1 MGKNYKETRERL
13 RRLLHKKKTKR
24 RVAPNVTVSDKNEKP
39 AQPAAD
45 IPVAAPAAPMSS
57 GALPRA
63 QNQDLIKKSRS
74 LEDLLDFIEGNE
86 SICRNEKKAAKRAR
100 QKEKKLQ
107 LILQLK
113 REEEERVR
121 QLEEERLRKEREAE
135 MLENLRKAAAK
146 KKKSK
151 KKKKNA
157 SNAEVPIPP
166 QPQQKKTNF
175 TLGQSGGS
183 NPGAQMVTIKRVMEP
198 HDSEPTVTITLRGAT
213 PKQDKVLY
221 TLFNGKVC
229 ESLKNPPKGS
239 KNPKDLK
246 NIKETEKNT
255 VSVKKV
261 VPQKIQ
267 PQIPTTSRVE
277 PKVQKSNLSYQM
289 PSRPSKEL
297 TNPTS
302 IQISN
307 AVTNM
312 TKNGYHDFNFDGIKL
327 PPGITITKVD
337 PCHTKIK
344 ATTKMEEDAK
354 NQVSLKPVPKPPKKT
369 PTPEVIIV
377 STNKLKQDANPTSRT
392 VKPGEMNKLSA
403 SCSGISKKQKKK
415 KETDASAKSKMA
427 SSYPGLDIEIIK
439 PTDDQAAAELCNQ
452 MSVLTINPYADC
464 KEDEPEQPVK
474 TSKKK
479 RKKKKKSK
487 AEGGAEAEDWNTLDN
502 VFAPKDLDLNDGEI
516 DDAERELEAFKLFC
530 MQSVPLDRKEKV
542 NLNLKDLVLKKKS
555 VSCS

>member
-24 RVAPNVTVSDKNEKP
+24 RAAPNVTVSDKNEKP
-39 AQPAAD
+39 VPA
-45 IPVAAPAAPMSS
+45 PVTPVTAPSAPVPGAAPPQ
-57 GALPRA
+57 A
-63 QNQDLIKKSRS
+63 QNQELNKKSRS

-86 SICRNEKKAAKRAR
+86 SVCRNEKKAAKRAR

-135 MLENLRKAAAK
+135 MLENLRKVAAK

-157 SNAEVPIPP
+157 NNAEVPNPP
-166 QPQQKKTNF
+166 HPQQKKTNF
-175 TLGQSGGS
+175 SLGQSGGS

-229 ESLKNPPKGS
+229 ESLKNPPKGP

-267 PQIPTTSRVE
+267 PLIPTTSRVE
-277 PKVQKSNLSYQM
+277 SKVHKSNLSYQM

-337 PCHTKIK
+337 PCHKKIK
-344 ATTKMEEDAK
+344 STSKMEEDAK
-354 NQVSLKPVPKPPKKT
+354 NQVSLKPVPKPPKKA

-377 STNKLKQDANPTSRT
+377 STNKLKQDANPTSRI
-392 VKPGEMNKLSA
+392 VKPGDINKLSG
-403 SCSGISKKQKKK
+403 SCSGTSKKQKKK
-415 KETDASAKSKMA
+415 KENDASSKSKMA

-439 PTDDQAAAELCNQ
+439 PSDDQAAAELCNQ

-464 KEDEPEQPVK
+464 KGDEPEQPVK

-487 AEGGAEAEDWNTLDN
+487 AEGGADAEDWNTLEN

-530 MQSVPLDRKEKV
+530 MQSVPLKRKEKV